1 MSQSTMRAHSQRGFS
16 LIEMLT
22 VVAILTIVMGA
33 VFRQIINVQQRY
45 RTEETKTDLTQESRE
60 FLDQMV
66 RDIHQVGFPQARL
79 YGPGA
84 ALASPTVN
92 DQRVAAGIVSFN
104 YNDLWFE
111 GDINGDGQVEVV
123 RYTLQAGSGG
133 KCPCK
138 ISRSE
143 TTKLNATAPLSQT
156 STSYSTEIN
165 NVINSGGSGGSGT
178 NGALGISGNTPTGA
192 TNESVYGG
200 LEGPY
205 VFRAYDASGN
215 AVSLPLDVS
224 TTAGATA
231 LGTIRSIKVTI
242 NVLAAQSA
250 SDLQTGSRSAVT
262 MTARA
267 RLGNY

>member
-1 MSQSTMRAHSQRGFS
+1 MKRRTMRAHSQRGFS

-22 VVAILTIVMGA
+22 VVAILTLVMGV

-45 RTEETKTDLTQESRE
+45 RTEEAKTDLTQESRE

-66 RDIHQVGFPQARL
+66 RDIHQVGYPQSRI
-79 YGPGA
+79 YSTGA
-84 ALASPTVN
+84 SLASPAVN
-92 DQRVAAGIVSFN
+92 DFRVATGIVSFS

-138 ISRSE
+138 IQRSE
-143 TTKLNATAPLSQT
+143 TTKLNNTAPLSQT
-156 STSYSTEIN
+156 SNNYSTELN
-165 NVINSGGSGGSGT
+165 NIVNSAGSAGSGT

-200 LEGPY
+200 LEGAY
-205 VFRAYDASGN
+205 VFRAYDQSGN

-224 TTAGATA
+224 TTAGAKA
-231 LGTIRSIKVTI
+231 LASIRSIKITI
-242 NVLAAQSA
+242 NMLTAQSA
-250 SDLQTGSRSAVT
+250 SDLQTGTRSPLS

-267 RLGNY
+267 RIGNY